1 MTLAGVRRGLCAL
14 AAAAVLLG
22 CSKVDATGRTAG
34 GRHPWTIPGVLR
46 MATNADP
53 KNLDP
58 VLAASAP
65 TLELSAFMF
74 SYTIRYDD
82 RARPFP
88 DAVREIPTVANGDV
102 SRDGRTIRYKLRP
115 NMKWH
120 DGAPV
125 TCADLRFTW
134 QVVMNPHNNVVTTDG
149 YKDIHDI
156 DCRDPLVAVVHM
168 KRLYA
173 PFLQQLWSVNG
184 NAPILPEHL
193 LARYNDDAG
202 SFNKAPYQSAPIGS
216 GPFRFVSWT
225 RGSEVVMKAFPGFY
239 LGKPKLDR
247 VVYKIMP
254 DENTMATQLATHEL
268 DLVFHGTGSIYA
280 RLKATPGVTTVT
292 PPVYLY
298 THLDFNMRRPI
309 FADVR
314 VRAALADAI
323 DRPTILAKVGHGLG
337 ELSNADE
344 SPSIGQAYT
353 NDVVKHP
360 YDPARARALLD
371 AAGWHIGRDG
381 VRVRGRTRF
390 AFTITAANEST
401 TMKQVEEVVL
411 SYWRAIG
418 ADVTVKNAPTPLF
431 FDNTAN
437 GILQGGRYDVAAF
450 AWFAAVDPDDSAIYS
465 SENFAPHG
473 QNALF
478 WNDPI
483 ATHAMNDALATID
496 WPRRVADYHV
506 VQQRLAS
513 QVPTIILWF
522 QHEPEAYNDDLK
534 GFTVTPVI
542 TTPFWDP
549 WNYSI

>member
-1 MTLAGVRRGLCAL
+1 M
-14 AAAAVLLG
+14 
-22 CSKVDATGRTAG
+22 TGRTTG

-46 MATNADP
+46 MATNSDP

-74 SYTIRYDD
+74 SYTVRYDD
-82 RARPFP
+82 RARPVP
-88 DAVREIPTVANGDV
+88 DAITEIPTVANGDV
-102 SRDGRTIRYKLRP
+102 SPDGKTIRYKLRP

-125 TCADLRFTW
+125 TCNDLVFTW

-149 YKDIHDI
+149 YKDIRDV

-193 LARYNDDAG
+193 LGKLNDDKG
-202 SFNKAPYQSAPIGS
+202 SFNKAPYQAAPIGS
-216 GPFRFVSWT
+216 GPFRFVSWS
-225 RGSEVVMKAFPGFY
+225 RGNQVVMEAFPDYY
-239 LGKPKLDR
+239 LGRPKLDK
-247 VVYKIMP
+247 VIYKIMP

-268 DLVFHGTGSIYA
+268 DLIFHGTGSIYT

-292 PPVYLY
+292 PPVFLY
-298 THLDFNMRRPI
+298 NHLDFNLRRPM

-314 VRAALADAI
+314 VRAALEDAI
-323 DRPTILAKVGHGLG
+323 DRPTILAKVEHGLG

-353 NDVVKHP
+353 DKVEKHP
-360 YDPARARALLD
+360 YDPAHAGALLD
-371 AAGWHIGRDG
+371 AAGWHRGRDG
-381 VRVRGRTRF
+381 VRAKGGTRF

-418 ADVTVKNAPTPLF
+418 ADVTVKNAPTPLI

-437 GILQGGRYDVAAF
+437 GILQGGHYDVAAF
-450 AWFAAVDPDDSAIYS
+450 AWFAAVDPDASAIYS

-478 WNDPI
+478 WNDPV
-483 ATHAMNDALATID
+483 ATAAMNAGLSTIE
-496 WPRRVADYHV
+496 WPRRVAAYHV